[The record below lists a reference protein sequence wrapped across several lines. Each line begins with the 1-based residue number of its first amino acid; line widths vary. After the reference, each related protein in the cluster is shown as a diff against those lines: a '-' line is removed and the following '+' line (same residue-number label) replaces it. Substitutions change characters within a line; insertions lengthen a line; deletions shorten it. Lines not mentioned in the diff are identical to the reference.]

1 MLQFCMFV
9 PVVLGFA
16 ASMQLKQT
24 ASALDC
30 AEVAEV
36 FYVVN
41 WLNIVQY
48 CVCVCVCVCVLC
60 TSVAN
65 NSSV

>member
-48 CVCVCVCVCVLC
+48 CVCVCVLC